1 MTVSAILD
9 GRNKDQRN
17 NQWIKPVGNSKNDNN
32 TEAKENSYQILLKQA
47 MMVISR
53 SMKALPNVS

>member
-47 MMVISR
+47 MMVYQR
-53 SMKALPNVS
+53 